1 MPSSPGYKR
10 DYSQEYKTAKSRGEV
25 GTGGSSPNAERLK
38 IRRAAVKEG
47 KVHKGD
53 GKDLDHT
60 KALSMG
66 GANTLS
72 NTRVRT
78 PGQNR
83 SFPRNPDGSMI
94 RNVPEKG
101 KKK

>member
-10 DYSQEYKTAKSRGEV
+10 DYTQEYKTSKARGEV
-25 GTGGSSPNAERLK
+25 GHGGSSPNAERLK
-38 IRRAAVKEG
+38 IRRAAVKVG

-66 GANTLS
+66 GANTLK

-83 SFPRNPDGSMI
+83 SFPRHSDGSMV
-94 RNVPEKG
+94 RNVP
-101 KKK
+101 KKD